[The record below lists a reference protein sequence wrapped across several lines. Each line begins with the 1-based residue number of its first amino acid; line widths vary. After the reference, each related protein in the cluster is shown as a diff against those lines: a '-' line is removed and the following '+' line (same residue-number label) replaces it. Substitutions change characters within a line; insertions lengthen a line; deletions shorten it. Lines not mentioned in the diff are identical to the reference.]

1 MKKLIFLMCIGG
13 MMALCTPVSASE
25 KSVDPPHTRHLT
37 KTKKKPVES
46 RAETPAAE
54 QHESSSVDESEGS
67 GGPEPAHTGGGV
79 IVISGTALLLIIIL
93 LILLC

>member
-13 MMALCTPVSASE
+13 MMAFCTPLPASE
-25 KSVDPPHTRHLT
+25 KAVDPPNTRHIT
-37 KTKKKPVES
+37 RHHKKTVES
-46 RAETPAAE
+46 RAETPASE
-54 QHESSSVDESEGS
+54 ESKPASQNDSQGNS
-67 GGPEPAHTGGGV
+67 GAEPAHTGGGV